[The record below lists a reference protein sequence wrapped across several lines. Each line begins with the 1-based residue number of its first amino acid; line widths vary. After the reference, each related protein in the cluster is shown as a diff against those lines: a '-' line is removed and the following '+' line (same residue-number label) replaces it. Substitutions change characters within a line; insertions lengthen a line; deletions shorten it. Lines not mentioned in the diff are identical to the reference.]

1 MTKIGRMNNLE
12 ILRIVDHGA
21 YLDGVEL
28 GEILLPKRDLAPE
41 NEIGDH
47 VRVFIYFD
55 SEDKIIATKKTP
67 KVQVGQF
74 ASLRV
79 ADVSKVG
86 AFLDWGL
93 PKDILV
99 PFQEQKSNLHD
110 GQYYT
115 VYVYFDK
122 VSQRI
127 VASTKLDK
135 FISTE
140 PPPYKSGEQVDLL
153 VAAKTDLGY
162 KAIIN
167 HSHWGLIFKDAVFKP
182 LKVGFSARGYIKK
195 VRPDGKIDL
204 SLRPPGKRHLD
215 AVSQKIMDKLESS
228 GGFLPMT
235 DKTAPD
241 EIYEIFGVSKKVF
254 KRTLGG
260 LYKKRLIQLEPKGI
274 RLTDS

>member
-1 MTKIGRMNNLE
+1 MNTLE
-12 ILRIVDHGA
+12 IIRILDHGA
-21 YLDGVEL
+21 YLDAEDL
-28 GEILLPKRDLAPE
+28 GEVLLPKRDLNPA

-47 VRVFIYFD
+47 VKVFIYFD
-55 SEDKIIATKKTP
+55 SDDKIIATTKTP
-67 KVQVGQF
+67 KAQVGEF

-93 PKDILV
+93 PKDLLV
-99 PFQEQKSNLHD
+99 PFQEQKTSLHE

-115 VYVYFDK
+115 VYLYLDR

-135 FISTE
+135 FISTDA
-140 PPPYKSGEQVDLL
+140 PPYTTGEQVDLL

-162 KAIIN
+162 KTIIN

-182 LKVGFSARGYIKK
+182 LKIGFSAKGYIKK

-204 SLRPPGKRHLD
+204 SLRPPGKTHLD
-215 AVSQKIMDKLESS
+215 AVSQKIMDRLEASN
-228 GGFLPMT
+228 GFLPMT
-235 DKTAPD
+235 DRTAPE
-241 EIYEIFGVSKKVF
+241 EIYEVFGVSKKVF
-254 KRTLGG
+254 KRTLGA
-260 LYKKRLIQLEPKGI
+260 LYKQRLILLEPKGI
-274 RLTDS
+274 RLTQS

>member
-1 MTKIGRMNNLE
+1 MTKIGRMNSLE

-21 YLDGVEL
+21 YLDGL
-28 GEILLPKRDLAPE
+28 DFGEILLPKRDLNPE

-55 SEDKIIATKKTP
+55 SDDKIIATTKSP
-67 KVQVGQF
+67 KAQVGEF

-93 PKDILV
+93 PKDLLV
-99 PFQEQKSNLHD
+99 PFQEQKTNLHE

-115 VYVYFDK
+115 VRIYFDK

-135 FISTE
+135 FISTD
-140 PPPYKSGEQVDLL
+140 PPPFTAGQQVDLL

-167 HSHWGLIFKDAVFKP
+167 HSPWGLIFKDAVFKP
-182 LKVGFSARGYIKK
+182 LKIGFSAKGYIQK
-195 VRPDGKIDL
+195 VRPDGKVDL
-204 SLRPPGKRHLD
+204 SLRPPGKKHLD

-228 GGFLPMT
+228 GGFLAMT
-235 DKTAPD
+235 DKTSPE
-241 EIYEIFGVSKKVF
+241 EIYAVFGVSKKVF

-260 LYKKRLIQLEPKGI
+260 LYKKRLVTLEPKGI
-274 RLTDS
+274 RLTSS